1 MFDQLITYPAVF
13 ICMISALIYILF
25 IFIFILLEAEKFLL
39 SGPSFIIHYPGS
51 KHNRKF
57 RNEGLTCSKA
67 PKFKEMI
74 RIRKPQMRSFCS
86 VVLYNKALMFSLTY
100 YTQFL
105 SECWL
110 ICNDLISL
118 PARPRVIVDIS
129 NDGKILRSSNT

>member
-1 MFDQLITYPAVF
+1 
-13 ICMISALIYILF
+13 
-25 IFIFILLEAEKFLL
+25 
-39 SGPSFIIHYPGS
+39 
-51 KHNRKF
+51 
-57 RNEGLTCSKA
+57 
-67 PKFKEMI
+67 
-74 RIRKPQMRSFCS
+74 MRSFCS